1 MTWKLI
7 DILALIFALLVAIA
21 IVPEN
26 SRMNGDGQNE
36 AREENWSN
44 KVMKVDNSHNVVTE
58 TGEVSHQVQN
68 T

>member
-26 SRMNGDGQNE
+26 RRMNGDGQMKR
-36 AREENWSN
+36 AKKIGRK
-44 KVMKVDNSHNVVTE
+44 KVMKVDNSHNAVTE
-58 TGEVSHQVQN
+58 TGEVSH
-68 T
+68 